1 MSTIQ
6 INIILIYDVNIRSE
20 GIREI
25 QRNHRGEGLF
35 AFLYRAR
42 HYTWML
48 ENMLEREKKKMLVH
62 VPNGQTWT
70 IMRNLRL
77 LSVAFEANAIMKRE
91 ARR

>member
-25 QRNHRGEGLF
+25 QRNYRGEGLF
-35 AFLYRAR
+35 DFLYRAR

-48 ENMLEREKKKMLVH
+48 ENMLEREKKNVGACAKWSNMDDNEKFALV
-62 VPNGQTWT
+62 
-70 IMRNLRL
+70 ICSL
-77 LSVAFEANAIMKRE
+77 
-91 ARR
+91 